1 MMYVE
6 KNGRCSDGRKRRRR
20 RKRREMT
27 CSINLKV
34 LF

>member
-1 MMYVE
+1 VE